1 MLFFIILIKKGYE
14 ISPYFL
20 YILEFSPPILKESPE
35 FTGSVLKETFQ
46 KDSHLSDNL
55 LSVKTA
61 ILGHRGFD
69 R

>member
-1 MLFFIILIKKGYE
+1 MLFFINSIKKGYE
-14 ISPYFL
+14 LSPSFL
-20 YILEFSPPILKESPE
+20 YILEFSLPILKESPE
-35 FTGSVLKETFQ
+35 FTGSLLKETFQ